1 MDTDPVA
8 LRRRDTMKPM
18 RQQLLGDSEVMD
30 TLRRRIAQ
38 VASTPLPVLL
48 SGETGTGKEVAAR
61 TVHAQSGRSGPFV
74 PVDCAALSQSLVE
87 TELFGHERG
96 AFTGAHQRREGLV
109 YAARGGTFFL
119 DEVGELPMET
129 QTRLLRLLEQ
139 GTYRPVGDRTERSS
153 DIRVIAA
160 SWRNLRQRV
169 AEGAFR
175 EDLYH
180 RLTIVELRLPALR
193 ERVGDIEL
201 LLEHFLTE
209 SCEGNRHPPELEP
222 DVRVHLRRWP
232 WPGNVRELR
241 NVASFVAAMTPGSR
255 VRMEDLPPA
264 LLRRPPEVADAALPV
279 GLSASEVRI
288 DLPYIEARR
297 LFLDDFQQR
306 YVEAILEAHNGN
318 VSAAARSAGMDR
330 RSIQRIMKRARSS
343 AGPR

>member
-1 MDTDPVA
+1 MQ
-8 LRRRDTMKPM
+8 
-18 RQQLLGDSEVMD
+18 QQLLGESEAMEV
-30 TLRRRIAQ
+30 LRKRISQ
-38 VASTPLPVLL
+38 VAHTPLPVLL

-61 TVHAQSGRSGPFV
+61 TVHDKSGRSGPFV

-153 DIRVIAA
+153 DIRVVAA
-160 SWRNLRQRV
+160 SWRDLRQRV

-201 LLEHFLTE
+201 LFEHFLEE
-209 SCEGNRHPPELEP
+209 SCRGSRHPPELEP

-241 NVASFVAAMTPGSR
+241 NVASFVAAMTPGGR

-264 LLRRPPEVADAALPV
+264 LLRRPPEVADTAIPV
-279 GLSASEVRI
+279 GLSSTEVRI

-306 YVEAILEAHNGN
+306 YVEAILEAHDGN

-330 RSIQRIMKRARSS
+330 RSIQRIMKRARMS
-343 AGPR
+343 AHNGSRPPS